1 MWIKFVVVKIVLL
14 MLKYRNAVS
23 YIFENLTLL
32 ILMYFIK
39 FCSSTSALHCMA
51 AECCAQSIC
60 SFTVWSIFQIGFTKN
75 MIESICGY
83 ENDLFPT
90 TVICTKD
97 ISFDNLMYIL
107 LGIRLQ
113 YWVAETIF
121 KTFWF
126 WICCGLK
133 KYYKAYFFS

>member
-39 FCSSTSALHCMA
+39 FCSSTSDCMA

-90 TVICTKD
+90 TVTCTKD
-97 ISFDNLMYIL
+97 ISFDNLVYPTGYQTTVLSCRNNLQKFLIL
-107 LGIRLQ
+107 NML
-113 YWVAETIF
+113 WV
-121 KTFWF
+121 
-126 WICCGLK
+126 K
-133 KYYKAYFFS
+133 KIL